1 MIPAA
6 WLARERPPGR
16 GGPRWCRVES
26 VAAQRRSGRGGGD
39 LHAKP
44 LGFAF
49 DALVAPARM
58 LGGQPDDQ
66 LLHVRV
72 RWRRPVWRCG
82 SVHAPATSRRCQR
95 SRVSGLT
102 RKHDQRALGS
112 TRLTAASRARPGR
125 FQPGTRSLA
134 AEHGEL
140 VAENKEFQV
149 LGSIAAGEQGQELDG
164 AAQGQVGE
172 FRQHQVTSAV
182 GSGSVTVPSRA
193 AARTGR
199 SQPHTSLRT
208 QQGDLR
214 GLRHRREARR
224 SMPWTRFSACTGSR
238 PVHPALQR
246 ASPAPGVGAA
256 AAAGAGSAV
265 AAATRRAG
273 RSARSTRW
281 GDPWGCAGRM
291 R

>member
-26 VAAQRRSGRGGGD
+26 VTAQRRSGRGGGD
-39 LHAKP
+39 LNAKP

-95 SRVSGLT
+95 SRVSGVT

-125 FQPGTRSLA
+125 FQPGTWGLA
-134 AEHGEL
+134 TEHGEL

-149 LGSIAAGEQGQELDG
+149 LGSIAANKQHKRLNR
-164 AAQGQVGE
+164 AAQREVGE
-172 FRQHQVTSAV
+172 F
-182 GSGSVTVPSRA
+182 
-193 AARTGR
+193 
-199 SQPHTSLRT
+199 
-208 QQGDLR
+208 
-214 GLRHRREARR
+214 
-224 SMPWTRFSACTGSR
+224 
-238 PVHPALQR
+238 
-246 ASPAPGVGAA
+246 
-256 AAAGAGSAV
+256 
-265 AAATRRAG
+265 
-273 RSARSTRW
+273 
-281 GDPWGCAGRM
+281 
-291 R
+291 

>member
-44 LGFAF
+44 LGFAL

-125 FQPGTRSLA
+125 FQPGTWGLA
-134 AEHGEL
+134 TEHGEL
-140 VAENKEFQV
+140 VAQDQEFQV

-172 FRQHQVTSAV
+172 SGQHAGWPPQ
-182 GSGSVTVPSRA
+182 RRL
-193 AARTGR
+193 RTGARYRLVIGTR
-199 SQPHTSLRT
+199 SSQAVPHF
-208 QQGDLR
+208 
-214 GLRHRREARR
+214 
-224 SMPWTRFSACTGSR
+224 P
-238 PVHPALQR
+238 HPT
-246 ASPAPGVGAA
+246 
-256 AAAGAGSAV
+256 AV
-265 AAATRRAG
+265 ANHAATDG
-273 RSARSTRW
+273 SPCRS
-281 GDPWGCAGRM
+281 GCG
-291 R
+291 